1 LTGRKI
7 DLLERLRDNPN
18 EVLVE
23 LYKNYRK
30 EFLSWTYKTYG
41 AGSEMSSDC
50 FQDAMVVLYK
60 NVQNEKLTDL
70 QSSIK
75 TYVFSIGKNI
85 LFRKLN
91 SEQREIPLNEDIY
104 KNETVDNLEYPELYN
119 GSTIENKIADLVQT
133 LKDPCKSIL
142 RYFYFRGFSM
152 EEIANEMKYK
162 NAQTV
167 KAQKVR
173 CIKEIQHLVHRKMR
187 VNL

>member
-1 LTGRKI
+1 MTERKN
-7 DLLERLRDNPN
+7 DFVERLRDNPN

-30 EFLSWTYKTYG
+30 EFLSWAYKTYG
-41 AGSEMSSDC
+41 VDEENSSDC

-75 TYVFSIGKNI
+75 TYLFSIGKNL

-91 SEQREIPLNEDIY
+91 TEKREIPLNEEIY
-104 KNETVDNLEYPELYN
+104 KNEAVDNLEYPELYN
-119 GSTIENKIADLVQT
+119 GSTIENKIADLVKT
-133 LKDPCKSIL
+133 LRDPCKSIL
-142 RYFYFRGFSM
+142 RYFYFRGFNM
-152 EEIANEMKYK
+152 EEIAQRMNYK

-173 CIKEIQHLVHRKMR
+173 CIKEIQHLLQRKMR
-187 VNL
+187 VNI